1 MNRPKKKKVVTFKT
15 MPADQVSSGS
25 SGAEI
30 SSASPD
36 HQPPKAEPPALAP
49 TSPGRKERMEAAS
62 ALEDARI
69 EYAASKE
76 LMAEAEAQSSLS
88 LRLVDAKLRRYENG
102 F

>member
-1 MNRPKKKKVVTFKT
+1 
-15 MPADQVSSGS
+15 
-25 SGAEI
+25 
-30 SSASPD
+30 
-36 HQPPKAEPPALAP
+36 
-49 TSPGRKERMEAAS
+49 MEAAS